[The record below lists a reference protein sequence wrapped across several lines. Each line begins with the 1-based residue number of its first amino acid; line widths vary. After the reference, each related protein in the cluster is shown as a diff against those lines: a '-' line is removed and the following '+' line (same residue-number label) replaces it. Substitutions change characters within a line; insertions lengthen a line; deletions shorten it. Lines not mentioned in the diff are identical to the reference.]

1 MNLLLQRF
9 LSTLSTSQTDLA
21 AFLDYLRYERRYSE
35 LTCNNYQR
43 DLDQFQHWLNDH
55 KDSLDL
61 NLVTEFIVRQWI
73 TQLHR
78 QGLKSRSLQ
87 RKLSSL
93 RSFYRYQIKHSRLSS
108 NPAIDIRAPKENKPL
123 PQTLD
128 IEMVSQLLDIKG
140 DDFIT
145 VRDRA
150 ILELFYSSGLRLA
163 ELAGLTVK
171 DIDAGESLLRVT
183 GKGNKTRIIPI
194 GSKALVALQEWLQHR
209 VLVNRHGTSTLFLS
223 QQGKAISHRNIQLR
237 ISHWQMKQGIPQSV
251 HPHKLR
257 HSFASHLLQSSGDL
271 RAVQEF
277 LGHSDISSTQVYTH
291 LDYQHLASVYDKAHP
306 RAKKRKKD

>member
-1 MNLLLQRF
+1 MSLLRPQ
-9 LSTLSTSQTDLA
+9 SPNTLSTNHADLA
-21 AFLDYLRYERRYSE
+21 AFLDYLRYERRYSL
-35 LTCNNYQR
+35 LTCDNYQR
-43 DLDQFQHWLNDH
+43 DLEQFQLWLAEH

-93 RSFYRYQIKHSRLSS
+93 RSFYRYQIKHKRLSA
-108 NPAIDIRAPKENKPL
+108 NPAVDIRAPKENKPL

-128 IEMVSQLLDIKG
+128 IEMVNQLLDIQG
-140 DDFIT
+140 NDFIT

-163 ELAGLTVK
+163 ELAGLDVS
-171 DIDAGESLLRVT
+171 DINADEALLRVT
-183 GKGNKTRIIPI
+183 GKGNKTRMIPV
-194 GSKALVALQEWLQHR
+194 GSKAITAIQAWLPHR
-209 VLVNRHGTSTLFLS
+209 NLVNRLSIETLFLS
-223 QQGKAISHRNIQLR
+223 KQGKAISHRNIQLR

-306 RAKKRKKD
+306 RARKKKKE

>member
-1 MNLLLQRF
+1 
-9 LSTLSTSQTDLA
+9 LSSNTLEVA
-21 AFLDYLRYERRYSE
+21 AFLDYIRYERRYSP
-35 LTCNNYQR
+35 LTCKNYQR
-43 DLDQFQHWLNDH
+43 DLEDFQRWLAEHQNQG
-55 KDSLDL
+55 DL

-93 RSFYRYQIKHSRLSS
+93 RSFYRYQIKHQLISS
-108 NPAIDIRAPKENKPL
+108 NPAIEIRAPKESKPL

-163 ELAGLTVK
+163 ELASLSVA
-171 DIDAGESLLRVT
+171 DINTDEALLRVT
-183 GKGNKTRIIPI
+183 GKGNKTRLIPI
-194 GSKALVALQEWLQHR
+194 GSKAMTAIKEWLTHR
-209 VLVNRHGTSTLFLS
+209 SLVNRLRIETLFLS
-223 QQGKAISHRNIQLR
+223 KQGKAISHRNIQLR
-237 ISHWQMKQGIPQSV
+237 ISHWQMKQDVPQTV

-306 RAKKRKKD
+306 RARKKKDD